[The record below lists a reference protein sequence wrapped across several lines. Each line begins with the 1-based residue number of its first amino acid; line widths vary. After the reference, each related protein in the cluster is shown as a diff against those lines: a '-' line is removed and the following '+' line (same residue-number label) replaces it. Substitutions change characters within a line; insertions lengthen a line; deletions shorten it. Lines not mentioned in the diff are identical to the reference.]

1 MLDSKTFQGI
11 DHKIQRLYIHWDI
24 TTKCNYNCNY
34 CYAKLDYSKEN
45 NWQNESKIKDINN
58 IITSLRFSTLPVF
71 LGLLGGEPT
80 ESKNYFYI
88 LEEIQNKILPRHKD
102 NRLYITT
109 NLNQDITYWEKHP
122 KIKNTFIL
130 CSFHPEYF
138 KNLTEER
145 IKLFIEKLE
154 YLNKYF
160 KVKVNIMLDPK
171 YDNITN
177 EWLKYLP
184 NISKEIIIHPHI
196 IYPDGNPHNDLQK
209 LYKTSLNK
217 YQEIYKYMD
226 KEYEYI
232 INDKKE
238 YLNDIEV
245 FSKNLTFKNW
255 SCYQNN
261 YEISFNGFVS
271 STCFPGTFSL
281 ETNLMYFKK
290 IKKILPKKCP
300 HDFCNCDG
308 LLKCQK
314 ILN

>member
-1 MLDSKTFQGI
+1 
-11 DHKIQRLYIHWDI
+11 
-24 TTKCNYNCNY
+24 
-34 CYAKLDYSKEN
+34 
-45 NWQNESKIKDINN
+45 
-58 IITSLRFSTLPVF
+58 LPIF

-80 ESKNYFYI
+80 KSEFYFNI
-88 LEEIQNKILPRHKD
+88 LTEIKNKILPIHKD

-109 NLNQDITYWEKHP
+109 NLSKDLEYWKNHP
-122 KIKNTFIL
+122 KLENTFIL

-138 KNLTEER
+138 KTDTINKIMEYV
-145 IKLFIEKLE
+145 KKLE

-177 EWLKYLP
+177 EWLKVLP
-184 NISKEIIIHPHI
+184 TISKNILIHPHI
-196 IYPDGNPHNDLQK
+196 IYPDGSPHNDLQK
-209 LYKTSLNK
+209 IYKTSLDK

-226 KEYEYI
+226 KEYEYN
-232 INDKKE
+232 INNKKD

-245 FSKNLTFKNW
+245 FSKNLNKFKNW
-255 SCYQNN
+255 DCYQNN
-261 YEISFNGFVS
+261 YEISFNGLVS
-271 STCFPGTFSL
+271 SSCFPGTVSL
-281 ETNLMYFKK
+281 EKNPMYFKK
-290 IKKILPKKCP
+290 IKEILPKSCP